1 MSATSPT
8 TEITLHQLVLRVGD
22 AAPEGH
28 VFESQADALV
38 EAARSARQHLD
49 QFWEIDAR
57 NILDDGD
64 RRTDPIVDLALVA
77 DDECIRLAN
86 AWDGASFEAIISPIT
101 VEVTIASLAQ
111 AIRAAGSAVC
121 IFQPS
126 DVTSSIDTPDEAGDW
141 LLSHCDE
148 LESSLSTHGN
158 EWIDMRLECEGRL
171 AAEES
176 VAPERILVLTWRDE
190 DYGAFSGSAAAFRAS
205 SPAAPEDISALEDLY
220 RAYSFTWSGDR
231 AAWITYHA
239 HQAPLMLE
247 ALKVGRWTVV
257 HRGRWPNGPPISLE
271 TEAA

>member
-1 MSATSPT
+1 MAGAVVRAHAGRRRRKGSHRRSLPKRHLCLLQLRPT
-8 TEITLHQLVLRVGD
+8 
-22 AAPEGH
+22 
-28 VFESQADALV
+28 
-38 EAARSARQHLD
+38 
-49 QFWEIDAR
+49 
-57 NILDDGD
+57 
-64 RRTDPIVDLALVA
+64 

-239 HQAPLMLE
+239 HQPRLMLE